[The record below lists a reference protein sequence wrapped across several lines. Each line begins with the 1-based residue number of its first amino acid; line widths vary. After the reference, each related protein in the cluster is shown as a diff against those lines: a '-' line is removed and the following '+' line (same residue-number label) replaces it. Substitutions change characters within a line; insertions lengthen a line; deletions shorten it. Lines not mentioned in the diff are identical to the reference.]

1 MGQPNIS
8 PYYFKATQ
16 VTRSK
21 DITLSTIVTN
31 DRFPVLSRLASHY
44 KGR

>member
-8 PYYFKATQ
+8 PYYFKAAQ